1 MTEQPKKPLILIIED
16 DASLQKILQEKLQT
30 EGIDSVV
37 ATTGPLAFPLVKS
50 RAPNLI
56 LVDIML
62 PGGMNG
68 FDILE
73 QFKRDGT
80 IKTTPVIVLTN
91 LEGEAKTALE
101 IGAVAYIEKTTLSI
115 DQIIAK
121 VKSFLP

>member
-1 MTEQPKKPLILIIED
+1 MTTESKKPLILIIED
-16 DASLQKILQEKLQT
+16 DASLQKMLQEKLQAQ
-30 EGIDSVV
+30 GIDSVV
-37 ATTGPLAFPLVKS
+37 ATTGALAFPLVKS

-80 IKTTPVIVLTN
+80 LKTTPVIVLTN

-101 IGAVAYIEKTTLSI
+101 IGATAYIEKTTLPI

-121 VKSFLP
+121 IKSFL